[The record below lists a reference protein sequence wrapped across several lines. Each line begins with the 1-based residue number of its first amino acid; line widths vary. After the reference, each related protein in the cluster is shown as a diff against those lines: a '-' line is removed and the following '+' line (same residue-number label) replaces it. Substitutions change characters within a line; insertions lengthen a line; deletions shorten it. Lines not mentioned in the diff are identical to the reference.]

1 MKKKILSVI
10 LCAVLCFSSIAV
22 SAEISGEDA
31 SRYLKGIMEVIS
43 ANYKYGIEKEELYE
57 AVIDYLLGENP
68 ELLEGAFSA
77 ATDVLDDYSVYYD
90 ASELGN
96 FVTNVHQSYVG
107 IGVTV
112 QKSDNGCIVTE
123 VNKNGGAYEAGI
135 LVGDEIAAI
144 NGINIAD
151 KTLDEAVL
159 MIQGEEKTIVS
170 VDILRGEASLKLD
183 ITRKKINIQTVSH
196 EIKDDIGYIK
206 IDSFALATAE
216 EVKEALNDIEE
227 VHRLNKIIIDVRD
240 NPGGEL
246 RSVIEILD
254 QFVPKDKV
262 LVKFEYLN
270 EENNYEI
277 KSEAQF
283 TRAPK
288 REIVI
293 LANKNS
299 ASAAEL
305 FSGTMQYYKLA
316 TVVGQRTFGKGSMQE
331 MLGIIDPPG
340 KNLGDVKLTV
350 AEFVKPDGTK
360 INHVGITPDVSIKNK
375 SVDFDE
381 SLLTPMT
388 INARYTIGDEASDVL
403 AIEERLSALGYNV
416 GTVDGVYDK
425 LTYQATMNF
434 QASIGLFPYGVM
446 DYTTQAG
453 LNDAIEDL
461 EIEIDT
467 QIEKAFEILK

>member
-1 MKKKILSVI
+1 MKQTLLSVVF
-10 LCAVLCFSSIAV
+10 CAVLCFSSIGV
-22 SAEISGEDA
+22 SAEISGETA
-31 SRYLKGIMEVIS
+31 SRYLKGIMEII
-43 ANYKYGIEKEELYE
+43 AADYKYGIEKEELYE

-77 ATDVLDDYSVYYD
+77 ATGVLDDYSVYYD

-123 VNKNGGAYEAGI
+123 VNKNGGAYDAGI
-135 LVGDEIAAI
+135 LVGDEIVAI
-144 NGINIAD
+144 NGVNIAQ
-151 KTLDEAVL
+151 KTLDEAVSL
-159 MIQGEEKTIVS
+159 IQGGENTIVS
-170 VDILRGEASLKLD
+170 LDILRDEANLKLD

-196 EIKDDIGYIK
+196 EIIDDIGYIK
-206 IDSFALATAE
+206 IDTFASATAE
-216 EVKEALNDIEE
+216 EVKSALYNIEE
-227 VHRLNKIIIDVRD
+227 VNKLNKIIIDVRD

-246 RSVIEILD
+246 KSVIQILD

-262 LVKFEYLN
+262 LVKFEYAN
-270 EENNYEI
+270 EANNYEI
-277 KSEAQF
+277 KSAAPF
-283 TRAPK
+283 IHAPK
-288 REIVI
+288 RKIVI
-293 LANKNS
+293 LANENS
-299 ASAAEL
+299 ASASEL
-305 FSGTMQYYKLA
+305 FAGAMQYHKLA
-316 TVVGQRTFGKGSMQE
+316 KVVGRKTFGKGSMQE

-350 AEFVKPDGTK
+350 AEFVKPDGGK
-360 INHVGITPDVSIKNK
+360 INKVGIIPDVNVKNK
-375 SVDFDE
+375 TKDFDE
-381 SLLTPMT
+381 TTLTPMT

-416 GTVDGVYDK
+416 GEVDGVYDK

-434 QASIGLFPYGVM
+434 QSVIGLFPYGVM

-467 QIEKAFEILK
+467 QKEEAIKILK

>member
-10 LCAVLCFSSIAV
+10 LCAVLCFSSVGV
-22 SAEISGEDA
+22 SAQISGEDA
-31 SRYLKGIMEVIS
+31 TRYLKGIMEIIS
-43 ANYKYGIEKEELYE
+43 ANYKYGIEKEDLYE

-90 ASELGN
+90 ASELSS
-96 FVTNVHQSYVG
+96 FVTNVHQTYVG

-112 QKSDNGCIVTE
+112 QKSDNGCLVTE
-123 VNKNGGAYEAGI
+123 VNKNGGAYSAGV
-135 LVGDEIAAI
+135 LAGDEITAI
-144 NGINIAD
+144 DGINIAD
-151 KTLDEAVL
+151 KALDEAVSL
-159 MIQGEEKTIVS
+159 IQGAEGTTVS
-170 VDILRGEASLKLD
+170 LDILRGETSLVLD
-183 ITRKKINIQTVSH
+183 ITRKKVNIQTVSH
-196 EIKDDIGYIK
+196 EIIDDIGYIK
-206 IDSFALATAE
+206 IDTFATATAE
-216 EVKEALNDIEE
+216 EIKAALYDIEE
-227 VHRLNKIIIDVRD
+227 VNRLNKIIIDVRN

-246 RSVIEILD
+246 RSVIQILD
-254 QFVPKDKV
+254 QFVPKGKV
-262 LVKFEYLN
+262 LVKFEYVN
-270 EENNYEI
+270 EANNYEI
-277 KSEAQF
+277 KSAAPF
-283 TRAPK
+283 IHAPK

-293 LANKNS
+293 LANENS
-299 ASAAEL
+299 ASASEL

-316 TVVGQRTFGKGSMQE
+316 KVVGRKTFGKGSMQE

-360 INHVGITPDVSIKNK
+360 INKVGITPDVNIKNK
-375 SVDFDE
+375 LQDFDE
-381 SLLTPMT
+381 SALTPMT
-388 INARYTIGDEASDVL
+388 ISARYTIGDEASDVL
-403 AIEERLSALGYNV
+403 AIEERLAALGYNV
-416 GTVDGVYDK
+416 GEVDGVYDK

-434 QASIGLFPYGVM
+434 QSVIGLFPYGVM

-467 QIEKAFEILK
+467 QKEEAIKILK

>member
-1 MKKKILSVI
+1 MKKKVLSVV
-10 LCAVLCFSSIAV
+10 LCALFCFSSLGV

-31 SRYLKGIMEVIS
+31 TRYLKGIMEIIS
-43 ANYKYGIEKEELYE
+43 ANYKYGIEKETLYE

-68 ELLEGAFSA
+68 ELIEGAFSA

-96 FVTNVHQSYVG
+96 FVTNVQQTYVG

-112 QKSDNGCIVTE
+112 QKSDNGCLVTE
-123 VNKNGGAYEAGI
+123 VNKNGGAYSAGV
-135 LVGDEIAAI
+135 LAGDEITAI
-144 NGINIAD
+144 DGINVAD
-151 KTLDEAVL
+151 KTLDEAVSL
-159 MIQGEEKTIVS
+159 IQGAEGTTVS
-170 VDILRGEASLKLD
+170 LDILRGEANLKLD

-196 EIKDDIGYIK
+196 EIIDDIGYIK
-206 IDSFALATAE
+206 IDTFATATAE
-216 EVKEALNDIEE
+216 EVKSALYDIEE
-227 VHRLNKIIIDVRD
+227 VARLNKIIIDVRD

-246 RSVIEILD
+246 KSVIQILD

-262 LVKFEYLN
+262 LVKFEYVN
-270 EENNYEI
+270 EANNYEI
-277 KSEAQF
+277 KSAAPF
-283 TRAPK
+283 IHAPK

-299 ASAAEL
+299 ASASEL

-350 AEFVKPDGTK
+350 AEFVKPDGGK
-360 INHVGITPDVSIKNK
+360 INKVGITPDVSIKNK
-375 SVDFDE
+375 LQDFDE
-381 SLLTPMT
+381 SALTPMT
-388 INARYTIGDEASDVL
+388 INARYTIGDEAPDVL
-403 AIEERLSALGYNV
+403 AIEERLAALGYNV
-416 GTVDGVYDK
+416 GPVDGVYDK

-434 QASIGLFPYGVM
+434 QSVIGLFPYGVM

>member
-57 AVIDYLLGENP
+57 VVIDYLLHENP
-68 ELLEGAFSA
+68 ELLEGAFKA
-77 ATDVLDDYSVYYD
+77 ATEALDDYSVYYD
-90 ASELGN
+90 STELGN

-416 GTVDGVYDK
+416 GEVDGVYDK